1 MKIITED
8 EKKRDIEAIDILSKI
23 TGTVYSDEQ
32 KDILMHH
39 GGMCILASAGS
50 GKTTVLTHLLAKRI
64 MTGEIADPTKLLC
77 TTYSKGGATEM
88 ETRVHRILE
97 LVGYKKNVTVKTMHA
112 LYLSTLRDLGYP
124 TSLF

>member
-1 MKIITED
+1 MDITED

-23 TGTVYSDEQ
+23 TVTVYSDEQ

-64 MTGEIADPTKLLC
+64 MTG
-77 TTYSKGGATEM
+77 
-88 ETRVHRILE
+88 
-97 LVGYKKNVTVKTMHA
+97 
-112 LYLSTLRDLGYP
+112 
-124 TSLF
+124 